1 MITVAS
7 SFLLMQIDP
16 RSGAWSVLSAGE
28 NLPTL
33 RNARIGIAFRA
44 GRKRVRCTFQDFKSG
59 QAAPLKKDRTL
70 GCFRVL
76 TVAVDMGYGLAV
88 NAEWR
93 VSLEKPFLLWR
104 IVLKNLNPS
113 PLQIDSIDMC
123 QTGRRFGA
131 EGGVELPIPPADRA
145 IFVNG
150 WQSWSFAGGLR
161 SADRQPGPM
170 LGLFDM
176 PMHEGTSLRSTGRP
190 GHFVSDM
197 FTSIGRPLGGDC
209 LVAGFLSQNEQFG
222 AVET

>member
-1 MITVAS
+1 MMITVAS
-7 SFLLMQIDP
+7 PFLLMQIDP
-16 RSGAWSVLSAGE
+16 RSGAWSVLPAGE

-44 GRKRVRCTFQDFKSG
+44 GRKRARCTFQDFKGG

-150 WQSWSFAGGLR
+150 WLIVEFCWRAEERRPAAGTDVGTVR
-161 SADRQPGPM
+161 HADARRHQPAFHRATGAFRIGYVHLDRPA
-170 LGLFDM
+170 LG
-176 PMHEGTSLRSTGRP
+176 R
-190 GHFVSDM
+190 
-197 FTSIGRPLGGDC
+197 
-209 LVAGFLSQNEQFG
+209 
-222 AVET
+222 